1 MSKYSYNMGLQLKD
15 SAGRKFHC
23 REIEMGTQ
31 GVHFTMSKIKMITIK
46 NCMLAP
52 FKLSYEKFKSC
63 DRLDLQLSL
72 P

>member
-31 GVHFTMSKIKMITIK
+31 GVHFTMSKIKIVTIK
-46 NCMLAP
+46 NRMLAP
-52 FKLSYEKFKSC
+52 FKLIALRNSS
-63 DRLDLQLSL
+63 RAIDLIYN
-72 P
+72 